1 MDLLQ
6 YFIKACNC
14 DVEQNKKKTKC
25 LHDIEAYSARYLTC
39 VVVPYHLFTLA
50 LPWQRD
56 CTLIG

>member
-25 LHDIEAYSARYLTC
+25 LHDIEAYSDRYLTC

-50 LPWQRD
+50 LSLAESMR
-56 CTLIG
+56 TF

>member
-25 LHDIEAYSARYLTC
+25 LHDIEGFHGASSARHQSGSRHVGGTR
-39 VVVPYHLFTLA
+39 
-50 LPWQRD
+50 Q
-56 CTLIG
+56 GK